1 MYLILKNTHTHT
13 HTYILWFFKVRLETA
28 SNKDIDCSIMFVFA
42 FSFKLSRL
50 DDFVPETSSYNC
62 KKTNYI
68 ENERIQ
74 WNRNGYYTL
83 LNYVK
88 FCVLSCF
95 SPIEIFINN
104 YYRFLTTIN
113 IKACLRCQG
122 FLLQNSAWSSLMDL
136 EILDYGKE
144 G

>member
-1 MYLILKNTHTHT
+1 MI
-13 HTYILWFFKVRLETA
+13 FKVRLETA
-28 SNKDIDCSIMFVFA
+28 SNKDIDCSIMLVFA
-42 FSFKLSRL
+42 FPLKLFRL

-62 KKTNYI
+62 TKTNYI
-68 ENERIQ
+68 ENERSQ
-74 WNRNGYYTL
+74 WNKNGCYSL
-83 LNYVK
+83 LNHVK
-88 FCVLSCF
+88 FCVLSSF

-104 YYRFLTTIN
+104 YHRFLTTIS